1 MDATFPA
8 LAFPEALKR
17 LQEMPAFLR
26 QALHGATR
34 ADLEQRTSPDTFCL
48 IEHACHLRDLEREG
62 YLVRLRRIMSESEPV
77 LAGFEGD
84 VIARQRD
91 YMKQDAIAAANDFAM
106 ARAGFLALARTVSE
120 ADMRRTGRFMGRI
133 VTVCDLLGMMVEH
146 DLGHCREIAALVAAR
161 EAR

>member
-1 MDATFPA
+1 MDAASPS

-17 LQEMPAFLR
+17 LQEMPAFLK
-26 QALHGATR
+26 QALHGASR
-34 ADLEQRTSPDTFCL
+34 ADLERRTAPDTFCL

-62 YLVRLRRIMSESEPV
+62 YLVRLRRIMYEAEPV

-91 YMKQDAIAAANDFAM
+91 YMKQDAFDAAHQFAVT
-106 ARAGFLALARTVSE
+106 RAGFLMLARTVKE
-120 ADMRRTGRFMGRI
+120 VDMRRTARFMGRT

-146 DLGHCREIAALVAAR
+146 DREHCREIAALVAAR
-161 EAR
+161 ETR